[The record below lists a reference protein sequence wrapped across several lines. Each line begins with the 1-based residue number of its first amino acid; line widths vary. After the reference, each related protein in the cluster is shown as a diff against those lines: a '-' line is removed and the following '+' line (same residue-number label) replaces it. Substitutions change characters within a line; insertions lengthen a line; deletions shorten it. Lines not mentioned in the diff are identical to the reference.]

1 MLEASGV
8 KLSYGEQQVL
18 KGVTLEVPQG
28 AFTALI
34 GANGCGK
41 TTLLNVLAR
50 MLRPEAGEV
59 RLAGQPVT
67 HFSRRELAQRMALL
81 PQRTTS
87 PAGMSVRE
95 LVMQGRFPWQSWW
108 QQWSPA
114 DQQACDQ
121 AIALAGIEPLLDRSL
136 ATLSG
141 GQLQRCWIA
150 MTLAQDTPVILLDEP
165 TTFLDIAHQ
174 VTLLE
179 LLVSLR
185 EQGKTIVAV
194 LHDLNQAA
202 RYADHLVMVTVSCK
216 PKARRARCSPPPIS
230 KRCSTSTP
238 TSSPTPT
245 RACRCVCQPPSPR
258 CVPVRC
264 GWRSEAVHFTAPAA
278 VVRRAGGI
286 AGHGAG
292 APGLRRQVD
301 SLERGLAGAGGL
313 RALGPGPKHRARL
326 ALAALAGGDHGR
338 RQPRPGRYPDAGDRR
353 QPTGRP
359 RHPRHQQWRGAVRGV
374 TTCR

>member
-202 RYADHLVMVTVSCK
+202 RYADHLVMLRDGQLQAEGPPREVFTAANL
-216 PKARRARCSPPPIS
+216 KAVFDLDAHIITDPHTGVPL
-230 KRCSTSTP
+230 
-238 TSSPTPT
+238 
-245 RACRCVCQPPSPR
+245 
-258 CVPVRC
+258 CVP
-264 GWRSEAVHFTAPAA
+264 AA
-278 VVRRAGGI
+278 KSA
-286 AGHGAG
+286 
-292 APGLRRQVD
+292 
-301 SLERGLAGAGGL
+301 L
-313 RALGPGPKHRARL
+313 RAS
-326 ALAALAGGDHGR
+326 ALRVA
-338 RQPRPGRYPDAGDRR
+338 Q
-353 QPTGRP
+353 
-359 RHPRHQQWRGAVRGV
+359 
-374 TTCR
+374 